1 MATLI
6 DSGFLYAT
14 LDVDDKNH
22 QRTIEVLVNLTDEL
36 WLPTVAL
43 VEVTYLLRSRLGHAA
58 MRQFIHQLEVWFNRI
73 LGG

>member
-36 WLPTVAL
+36 GGQGIEAGAQT
-43 VEVTYLLRSRLGHAA
+43 
-58 MRQFIHQLEVWFNRI
+58 RQSAVPK
-73 LGG
+73 